1 MIGRRGKALILA
13 YVAFLTVLFFM
24 CSTDLIIREPETEIY
39 QIAVIIE
46 DVRDDNYVNFRKG
59 MDQAAV
65 EFNGDVHFITLYER
79 MDANQQMELIS
90 REQQDGADALI
101 IVPADEER
109 VVSSLA
115 QGQVWA
121 PVVLLGSGLTG
132 QGVAGTIA
140 LDYRGMGEKLASR
153 MAEDLEEGCQVVILE
168 EPGRKSVMSRLFL
181 EGAKDMFDKE
191 GILWRSVTPKRT
203 DGGLEEAVLALG
215 GPAGEP
221 VAVLAES
228 PELLTETAGIL
239 AEEPNL
245 WGLGPG
251 EDGAAGLP
259 ESPFRGLIR
268 GLYGQGNTLGVLND
282 LDQGLITGICVWDQ
296 FAMGYR
302 SVDLAVK
309 ALEGGGQDRRLE
321 LDSYYIEKEDL
332 RRPEY
337 EKLLYPIE

>member
-203 DGGLEEAVLALG
+203 DGGLEEAVLAL
-215 GPAGEP
+215 
-221 VAVLAES
+221 
-228 PELLTETAGIL
+228 
-239 AEEPNL
+239 
-245 WGLGPG
+245 WG
-251 EDGAAGLP
+251 A
-259 ESPFRGLIR
+259 
-268 GLYGQGNTLGVLND
+268 
-282 LDQGLITGICVWDQ
+282 
-296 FAMGYR
+296 
-302 SVDLAVK
+302 
-309 ALEGGGQDRRLE
+309 GGGVGGKSGAFDGDGGNLGRGAQPLGIGTGGGRGGRFARESFPGIDPGA
-321 LDSYYIEKEDL
+321 L
-332 RRPEY
+332 RPG
-337 EKLLYPIE
+337 KYPWGIK

>member
-1 MIGRRGKALILA
+1 M
-13 YVAFLTVLFFM
+13 
-24 CSTDLIIREPETEIY
+24 
-39 QIAVIIE
+39 
-46 DVRDDNYVNFRKG
+46 
-59 MDQAAV
+59 
-65 EFNGDVHFITLYER
+65 
-79 MDANQQMELIS
+79 
-90 REQQDGADALI
+90 
-101 IVPADEER
+101 
-109 VVSSLA
+109 
-115 QGQVWA
+115 
-121 PVVLLGSGLTG
+121 
-132 QGVAGTIA
+132 
-140 LDYRGMGEKLASR
+140 EKLARR

-181 EGAKDMFDKE
+181 EGAKDVFDMA
-191 GILWRSVTPKRT
+191 GIRWRSVTPKRT

-215 GPAGEP
+215 GPEGEP

-228 PELLTETAGIL
+228 PELLTGTAGIL

-259 ESPFRGLIR
+259 ESTFRGLVR

-282 LDQGLITGICVWDQ
+282 LDRGLITGICVWDQ

-321 LDSYYIEKEDL
+321 LDSYYIEKADL

-337 EKLLYPIE
+337 EKLLYPVE